1 MILGIDISEH
11 NGFPD
16 WKAIKDWGIRFAMI
30 RLGYG
35 KGHLDERF
43 YRNINGALDVGL
55 KTGVYYYSYALN
67 EEEAYEEAAFM
78 ASVLK
83 DCGLHPNQLLMDTWL
98 DMEDADGYK
107 KRYGIRDDGVITSMC
122 REFMKKMNEEGYG
135 CGIYASYDWLT
146 TRIHTEELPKDTPYW
161 CAQWGHHCDFQ
172 KAAVWQ
178 YTDRLEIGN
187 RLFDGNLLLAEDW

>member
-1 MILGIDISEH
+1 
-11 NGFPD
+11 
-16 WKAIKDWGIRFAMI
+16 
-30 RLGYG
+30 
-35 KGHLDERF
+35 
-43 YRNINGALDVGL
+43 
-55 KTGVYYYSYALN
+55 
-67 EEEAYEEAAFM
+67 
-78 ASVLK
+78 
-83 DCGLHPNQLLMDTWL
+83 
-98 DMEDADGYK
+98 
-107 KRYGIRDDGVITSMC
+107 MC

-146 TRIHTEELPKDTPYW
+146 TRIHTEELPKDTAYW